1 MSIERRE
8 YMGWDIGGVYP
19 SLLRVGSE
27 EGPTLENVS
36 FLGLKMRILVRSPA
50 HLECLFLQR
59 NTSRSRPPLRLP
71 TLTFQA
77 DCGSTKGAGA
87 PAEEGTEHYLP

>member
-1 MSIERRE
+1 MGMGYRE
-8 YMGWDIGGVYP
+8 GVSP
-19 SLLRVGSE
+19 SLFGVGSR
-27 EGPTLENVS
+27 EGAVPPPQKIFS

-59 NTSRSRPPLRLP
+59 NTFRSRPALRLP

-77 DCGSTKGAGA
+77 DCGSIKDAGVS
-87 PAEEGTEHYLP
+87 AEEGTEHYLPR